1 MSYEV
6 NDDIYPASAVAFIVS
21 RWGNTYASGTGFLVG
36 KNDVIT
42 AAHVIYDGA
51 LGGLADEIR
60 VYPSFDPDDRNNTY
74 FQAVWVEYYD
84 DFDPNSDGFIQI
96 GDFNRPTYVGSEID
110 IALLALDQDIGTTYG
125 YFGIDPNFKGGAVS
139 VIGYP
144 GVYDSQPMFD
154 AGTISPSRIDN
165 VYLINSDLEV
175 NPGNSGGPIYYD
187 NGNSPYAVGIVSTRA
202 AATSLANH
210 YYWLS
215 DSILENDRFLA
226 GFVPTP
232 TYTITNSQS

>member
-6 NDDIYPASAVAFIVS
+6 NDDIYPASAVVYIVS
-21 RWGNTYASGTGFLVG
+21 RWGTAYASGTGFLVG

-51 LGGLADEIR
+51 QGGLADEIR
-60 VYPSFDPDDRNNTY
+60 IYPSYDPDDRNNVY

-96 GDFNRPTYVGSEID
+96 GDFYRPTYSGSEID
-110 IALLALDQDIGTTYG
+110 IALLALDKDIGTTYG
-125 YFGIDPNFKGGAVS
+125 YFGIDPNFYGGSVA

-144 GVYDSQPMFD
+144 GVYGSQPTFD
-154 AGTISPSRIDN
+154 TGTISSSRIDN

-187 NGNSPYAVGIVSTRA
+187 YGNSPYAVGIVSTC
-202 AATSLANH
+202 L
-210 YYWLS
+210 
-215 DSILENDRFLA
+215 IQV
-226 GFVPTP
+226 VPERV
-232 TYTITNSQS
+232 N